1 MLEVITSYKIAED
14 SLDHI
19 NPYGCVRDN
28 TSKKEYKFFHLSS
41 FPSGYVIL
49 EYEEEPT
56 DIMIYTSA
64 KLCKEYSKYKNLKNI
79 KVDWCQCDNLQK
91 GEKVGEVYFKSN
103 RKVRQN
109 KV

>member
-1 MLEVITSYKIAED
+1 MKTFNFENFTCKLGENALD
-14 SLDHI
+14 NWSLLDK
-19 NPYGCVRDN
+19 
-28 TSKKEYKFFHLSS
+28 SKKEYKFFHLSS

-64 KLCKEYSKYKNLKNI
+64 NLC
-79 KVDWCQCDNLQK
+79 
-91 GEKVGEVYFKSN
+91 EVYFKSN